1 MMTERERQIAIL
13 EGRSPDRIPWIP
25 RMEIWYTAHRLA
37 GTLPPEYQGLR
48 LSDIQKDLGI
58 GASARTGRVYTKR
71 LRGVD
76 VVTRLD
82 GMFSTTEYH
91 TPVGMV
97 SETFQRTV
105 DLDKAGIQG
114 LMMKKLIKRP
124 EDYETVMYICENTE
138 YYPAYE
144 EFEAYDRDIGDRG
157 LPMVA
162 IEDVPFHDWLG
173 NLTGYDKG
181 YYDLMDF
188 PDKVERLLETMTQ
201 VYKERLWPVVG
212 NSSARLILHGAHFA
226 TQTTPASF
234 YDQYMTSYIREFTDY
249 MHEHGKSVTQHA
261 DNDTS
266 GIMDQL
272 LASGYDMQE
281 CFVTAPMVEATI
293 EMAREKWGDKMIIF
307 GGVPSVMLE
316 EDVSDADFEQYMENL
331 FKAIAPGDAFFLGVS
346 DNVMPSSLLSRIR
359 RITEMV
365 EEMGKYPIAA

>member
-1 MMTERERQIAIL
+1 MTERERQIAIL

-37 GTLPPEYQGLR
+37 GTLPPEYQELR

-82 GMFSTTEYH
+82 GMFSTTEYR

-346 DNVMPSSLLSRIR
+346 DNVMPSSMLSRIR

>member
-1 MMTERERQIAIL
+1 MTERERQIAIL

-37 GTLPPEYQGLR
+37 GTLPPEYQELR

-82 GMFSTTEYH
+82 GMFSTTEYR

-281 CFVTAPMVEATI
+281 CFVTAPMGEATI

-346 DNVMPSSLLSRIR
+346 DNVMPSSMLSRIR